1 MSTTEPTAKPQPE
14 LEEVLRTIA
23 EAADEKHADQLR
35 VLDVRGVVSYAD
47 AVVLASGAT
56 DRQVAA
62 IVNEIESQLAKE
74 LGIKASAVE
83 GRAGATWVCMDYG
96 DVIVHVF
103 YGPARSYYEVD
114 NLWPE
119 AAERAS
125 ELLAATA

>member
-1 MSTTEPTAKPQPE
+1 MSTTEPTAQPQSD
-14 LEEVLRTIA
+14 LEDVLRVIA

-35 VLDVRGVVSYAD
+35 VLDVRGVVSYTD
-47 AVVLASGAT
+47 AIVLASGGT

-62 IVNEIESQLAKE
+62 IVDEIESRVRKD
-74 LGIKASAVE
+74 LGLKPGSVE
-83 GRAGATWVCMDYG
+83 GRMGATWVCMDYG

-114 NLWPE
+114 NLWPDST
-119 AAERAS
+119 ERAS

>member
-1 MSTTEPTAKPQPE
+1 MSTTAPTLKPEPD
-14 LEEVLRTIA
+14 LEDVLRTIA
-23 EAADEKHADQLR
+23 EAADEKHADQIR

-47 AVVLASGAT
+47 AIVLASGAS

-62 IVNEIESQLAKE
+62 IVDEIEAQMRKE
-74 LGIKASAVE
+74 LGMKASAIE
-83 GRAGATWVCMDYG
+83 GRTGATWVCMDYG
-96 DVIVHVF
+96 DVVVHVF

>member
-1 MSTTEPTAKPQPE
+1 MSTTAPTLKPEPD
-14 LEEVLRTIA
+14 LEDVLRTIA
-23 EAADEKHADQLR
+23 EAADEKHADQIR

-47 AVVLASGAT
+47 AIVLASGAS

-62 IVNEIESQLAKE
+62 IVDEIEAQMRKE
-74 LGIKASAVE
+74 LGMKASAIE
-83 GRAGATWVCMDYG
+83 GRTGATWVCMDYG
-96 DVIVHVF
+96 DVVVHVF
-103 YGPARSYYEVD
+103 NGPARSYYEVD